1 MVQVSK
7 NFFSRSVVLG
17 DTYVGNLGQNGPP
30 AVLFRKTD
38 LISLWKGR
46 IPGNGV
52 FVVFWRWKAIQVIL
66 IYGHY

>member
-38 LISLWKGR
+38 LVFGKG
-46 IPGNGV
+46 GFQAMV
-52 FVVFWRWKAIQVIL
+52 FLLFFGGGKLSR
-66 IYGHY
+66 